1 MVNEKDA
8 GFINE
13 LVDSLDRSEVIE
25 AHLIAKVV
33 STLISARAE
42 RGMNQKQF
50 AKYMGVS
57 QAMVSK
63 WETADCNFTLQSIAK
78 ICEKLNMVPNLDFLS
93 EEDYMAINDKNS
105 FALPDKAS
113 DRQFLSF
120 LSVAA

>member
-1 MVNEKDA
+1 MVRGKNA

-42 RGMNQKQF
+42 KGMNQKQF

-105 FALPDKAS
+105 YVLPDKAS
-113 DRQFLSF
+113 DKQFLSV